1 MWITNLGS
9 EAMHRYVIPKDNNSN
24 EPVKAEEI
32 LSPVVYQANPLVE
45 LKNNFSTL
53 ETKLFYLG
61 LTQIRP
67 KLPNSK
73 YYDEDFLRAV
83 IPTKEVIAMFGGNNV
98 YYSELRKAVE
108 SLVSKSVYIKNN
120 KNENFAAFP
129 VFAMLKWEKDKGL
142 TIEFNKYMYPFLLDL
157 ANKSYTR
164 IEFEQIWKLS
174 SIYAIRI
181 LELCLQYR
189 SVGERTIT
197 VEDLRKF
204 LGIAPEAYKDRI
216 GNFKKNVIELPVKE
230 INEKTDFNIIYN
242 YKKTGRSVTAVHF
255 RLIDKNKI
263 SNDEI
268 ETEKKNARAVASDLV
283 SAGVDKAMA
292 NTLLKK
298 YGSVYCKENTKYIIN
313 KYGKTAKNIA
323 GYLVKGIQE
332 DYYGQH
338 KKKLDK
344 EVMEIWPT
352 LDEEDVKALREMEKK
367 GDEMAICRL
376 ELYEKEL
383 DKKYGG
389 STDDDYYIS
398 DFNEQ

>member
-1 MWITNLGS
+1 MR
-9 EAMHRYVIPKDNNSN
+9 RYVIPKDKESN
-24 EPVKAEEI
+24 APIKVENV
-32 LSPVVYQANPLVE
+32 LSSVVYQANPLVE
-45 LKNNFSTL
+45 RKNNFSTL

-67 KLPNSK
+67 KLPHSK

-83 IPTKEVIAMFGGNNV
+83 IPTREVIDILGGDNG
-98 YYSELRKAVE
+98 YYNELKKAVE

-120 KNENFAAFP
+120 NNENFVAFP
-129 VFAMLKWEKDKGL
+129 VFAMLQWEKDKGL
-142 TIEFNKYMYPFLLDL
+142 TIEFNKYMLPFLLDL
-157 ANKSYTR
+157 ANRSYTR

-189 SVGERTIT
+189 NVGERTIT
-197 VEDLRKF
+197 IEELRKF
-204 LGIAPEAYKDRI
+204 LGIDPEAYKGRMD
-216 GNFKKNVIELPVKE
+216 NLKKIVVELPVKE
-230 INEKTDFNIIYN
+230 INEKTNFNITYD

-268 ETEKKNARAVASDLV
+268 ENEKKNARAVVSDLV
-283 SAGVDKAMA
+283 SDGVDKAMA

-298 YGSVYCKENTKYIIN
+298 YGSIYCAENVKYVKK
-313 KYGKTAKNIA
+313 KYGKTAKNLA
-323 GYLVKGIQE
+323 GYLVRGIQE

-352 LDEEDVKALREMEKK
+352 LDDEDIKALRQMEKK
-367 GDEMAICRL
+367 GDEMACRRL

-383 DKKYGG
+383 DKKY
-389 STDDDYYIS
+389 SSPTDDDYYFPY
-398 DFNEQ
+398 FNE

>member
-1 MWITNLGS
+1 
-9 EAMHRYVIPKDNNSN
+9 MHRYVIPKDSNPN
-24 EPVKAEEI
+24 EPVKVEEI

-45 LKNNFSTL
+45 RKNNFSTL

-67 KLPNSK
+67 KLPHSK

-83 IPTKEVIAMFGGNNV
+83 IPTKEVIDMFGGNNV
-98 YYSELRKAVE
+98 YYNELRKAVE
-108 SLVSKSVYIKNN
+108 SLVGKSVFIKNN
-120 KNENFAAFP
+120 KNENFVAFP
-129 VFAMLKWEKDKGL
+129 IFAMLKWDKSTGL

-189 SVGERTIT
+189 QLGERTLTI
-197 VEDLRKF
+197 EDLRKY

-216 GNFKKNVIELPVKE
+216 GNFKKNVIELPVIE
-230 INEKTDFNIIYN
+230 INEKTDFNIIYD

-268 ETEKKNARAVASDLV
+268 ENEKKNARAVVSDLV
-283 SAGVDKAMA
+283 GDGVDKAMA

-298 YGSVYCKENTKYIIN
+298 YGSIYCAENVKYVKK
-313 KYGKTAKNIA
+313 KYGKTAKNLA
-323 GYLVKGIQE
+323 GYLVKAIQE

-352 LDEEDVKALREMEKK
+352 LDDEDIKALRQMEKK
-367 GDEMAICRL
+367 GDEMACRRL

-383 DKKYGG
+383 DKKYSGP
-389 STDDDYYIS
+389 TDDDYYFPY
-398 DFNEQ
+398 FNE